1 MVLAPTVVRA
11 VLNFGWCVNQAALL
25 PVSRC
30 TRHERN
36 LVGNRSKTISA
47 LTVAVACLVMSG
59 CGSSGEATTSAGREQ
74 APAHSATPGPGASLP
89 SRGEDASRSPRP
101 EPTATGPVL
110 RGVPWNLDRLDQS
123 GSRLDHRYRTRATGR
138 DVRVYVV
145 DCGLD
150 VEHQQF
156 EGRAIQGVDTMG
168 GKAGQCSDE
177 AGIIH
182 GLFVAGIIG
191 GKDTGV
197 AKEST
202 IVSVRAM
209 QGGEGTRPVPR
220 EQQEA
225 AIVRGLNWVAAHAEK
240 PAVVNMSLNFDHPAP
255 MLKAAVKKVIEKGIT
270 VVASAGNDGQDACG
284 HPPADIPAVITVA
297 ASTTRDRPWT
307 SAWGSSN
314 RGRCVDLYAPGHD
327 ITSLLPGN
335 LTDRYQDSGA
345 TSWAAP
351 HVTGAAALYLEKHPH
366 ASPSEVASW
375 LTSHA
380 TRDALHE
387 VPAHTANLLLNV
399 HGL

>member
-1 MVLAPTVVRA
+1 
-11 VLNFGWCVNQAALL
+11 
-25 PVSRC
+25 
-30 TRHERN
+30 
-36 LVGNRSKTISA
+36 
-47 LTVAVACLVMSG
+47 
-59 CGSSGEATTSAGREQ
+59 
-74 APAHSATPGPGASLP
+74 
-89 SRGEDASRSPRP
+89 
-101 EPTATGPVL
+101 
-110 RGVPWNLDRLDQS
+110 
-123 GSRLDHRYRTRATGR
+123 
-138 DVRVYVV
+138 
-145 DCGLD
+145 
-150 VEHQQF
+150 
-156 EGRAIQGVDTMG
+156 MG
-168 GKAGQCSDE
+168 GQAGHCSDE
-177 AGIIH
+177 AGISH

-191 GKDTGV
+191 GKGTGV

-220 EQQEA
+220 EQREA

-240 PAVVNMSLNFDHPAP
+240 PAVVNMSLNFDSPAS
-255 MLKAAVKKVIEKGIT
+255 MLKAAVRKVLEKGIT
-270 VVASAGNDGQDACG
+270 VVASAGNDGQDACDY
-284 HPPADIPAVITVA
+284 PPADIPAVITVA
-297 ASTTRDRPWT
+297 ASTTRDRPWR

-327 ITSLLPGN
+327 ITSLLPGD

-351 HVTGAAALYLEKHPH
+351 HVTGAAALYLEKHPD

-380 TRDALHE
+380 TRGALHE